1 MQDGF
6 RRSRRRAGKGGIHIQ
21 RYLLVYV
28 QEYLAGV
35 LHSPLHVG
43 NREVRGQLCDRS
55 AGGQMDGQPERMVL
69 AMQMKSAVELHVA
82 AAGEIDGARN
92 VRRAIDNL
100 GKRSTLENVT
110 LHTPVSRG
118 VTALAAAG
126 IDNDTPGNIARRWI
140 DPEAALFQRECAMNG
155 M

>member
-1 MQDGF
+1 
-6 RRSRRRAGKGGIHIQ
+6 
-21 RYLLVYV
+21 
-28 QEYLAGV
+28 
-35 LHSPLHVG
+35 
-43 NREVRGQLCDRS
+43 
-55 AGGQMDGQPERMVL
+55 
-69 AMQMKSAVELHVA
+69 
-82 AAGEIDGARN
+82 
-92 VRRAIDNL
+92 RAIDNL

-155 M
+155 MERGAERPADRGLRRIEGDRKRPCLLRIQHRRCGGACCHHNCKQAEFYPAHHAQQTPAMPSGLPGMSQKTTFLRR